1 MSWLSNFLASSI
13 GQKLVMS
20 LTGLFLI
27 LFLLVHLVGNLQLLY
42 DDGGEAFNVYANFM
56 TTNPLIKTTSIG
68 LYFFIL
74 LHTIQ
79 GIFIKRKNVT
89 SRLDRYAV
97 KSRSTSSFASRNMAP
112 LGIIIFV
119 FLVLHMWQFWYKM
132 KMGALDPVSVEIGG
146 HLKDVQ
152 NLYAPVAYAFSQWGY
167 VLFYVFSMFVIGL
180 HLFHGFQSSFQTLGL
195 GHKRFSG
202 LIKAFGVLYSVVVPA
217 GFAIIP
223 VYFYFFK

>member
-13 GQKLVMS
+13 GKKLVMS

-42 DDGGEAFNVYANFM
+42 DDGGVAFNIYANFM
-56 TTNPLIKTTSIG
+56 TTNPLIKATSIG
-68 LYFFIL
+68 LYFFII

-79 GIFIKRKNVT
+79 GVVIKRKNVI

-97 KSRSTSSFASRNMAP
+97 KSRSSSSFASRNMAQ
-112 LGIIIFV
+112 LGVIIFI

-132 KMGALDPVSVEIGG
+132 KMGILDPVSVDLDG
-146 HLKDVQ
+146 HMKDVQ

-167 VLFYVFSMFVIGL
+167 VLFYVFSMIVIGF
-180 HLFHGFQSSFQTLGL
+180 HLYHGFQSSFQTLGL
-195 GHKRFSG
+195 GHKRFAG
-202 LIKAFGVLYSVVVPA
+202 LFKVFGLLYSILVPL